1 MRIDPKRQLAA
12 RRATKQVLDK
22 FFISRKTYA
31 RGEVTFRILVDGELY
46 DVSPPQLAAL
56 RGGMAPAELELDPV
70 REE

>member
-1 MRIDPKRQLAA
+1 MRIDPNRQLAA

-31 RGEVTFRILVDGELY
+31 RGKVSFRILVDGELY

-56 RGGMAPAELELDPV
+56 REGIAPAELELEPV
-70 REE
+70 RED

>member
-12 RRATKQVLDK
+12 RRATKQALDK

-31 RGEVTFRILVDGELY
+31 RGEVSFRILVDGELY
-46 DVSPPQLAAL
+46 DVDQPQLEAL
-56 RGGMAPAELELDPV
+56 RRGIAPAELELEPV